1 MGVRGRLGDSAVSL
15 GSGTGSTVGAG
26 GRHTGHGRQSPRT
39 TTGPHSHLLPS
50 RLFTANM
57 YEDPRAG
64 RLGSQHRFPGHL
76 LKERV
81 RCENAWE
88 SGGILFP
95 TKTML

>member
-1 MGVRGRLGDSAVSL
+1 MGVRGRLGDSAVSV
-15 GSGTGSTVGAG
+15 GSGIGSTVGAG
-26 GRHTGHGRQSPRT
+26 GRHTGHGRQRPRV
-39 TTGPHSHLLPS
+39 TTGPHSPLLPS

-64 RLGSQHRFPGHL
+64 RLGSRHRFPGHL

-81 RCENAWE
+81 RYENTWE

-95 TKTML
+95 TEATL